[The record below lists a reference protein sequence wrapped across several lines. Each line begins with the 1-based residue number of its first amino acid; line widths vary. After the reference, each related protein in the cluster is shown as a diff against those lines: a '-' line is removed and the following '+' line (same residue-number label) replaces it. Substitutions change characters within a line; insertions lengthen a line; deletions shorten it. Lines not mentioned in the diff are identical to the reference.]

1 MFKIKTSEYLVIHND
16 NYFIKKS
23 GQKSTMCI
31 YSPLANSQLFF
42 LPIKMFDSMINRRCH
57 WNILFQKMGQLSNIL
72 DSLVSVSCW
81 LIFCLINSALP
92 PSKTHHLN
100 TQKMRIIKCNNPNNF
115 TLSRRGNLK
124 CIIMIIAY
132 TIFDVL

>member
-1 MFKIKTSEYLVIHND
+1 MFINVWNQNIGIIHND
-16 NYFIKKS
+16 NYFIKK
-23 GQKSTMCI
+23 KWAKKYHV

-92 PSKTHHLN
+92 ASKTHHLN
-100 TQKMRIIKCNNPNNF
+100 TPKMRIIKCDNPNNF